1 MAITPS
7 TSRPETNGTTDRS
20 KAQLES
26 SEPLPLTV
34 EELTPAW
41 FSKSLGKQVKQVSIV
56 NTLHGTASK
65 ILVKLT
71 YENSADGPNALCVKG
86 GFNPAILALHPS
98 LFHVYRLEAEFYH
111 HLGPIVDL
119 RLPPSHY
126 CGTHAESGQGI
137 VVLSDLK
144 AEGFTFG
151 DPLQPWPVSR
161 VRSGVEQLAIL
172 HAKTWGHK
180 AEDFHLGAAFSLRDV
195 ITGLMLPSEWEKRFA
210 ADARPPVA
218 DYLVDRERIFAAF
231 QTLWNTSDSK
241 MNCVVHGDA
250 HIGNTFVTP
259 AGEPGFLDWQG
270 VHAGSAI
277 HDVAY
282 FIIGSLSIED
292 RKKNEVELFEYY
304 LDTLHKEGGP
314 KFEKDN
320 VWEEYRKHTFHGF
333 AWALASSMMQSQEI
347 VHTMSARHSAAIVD
361 HKSLELLEDLA
372 AKRAG

>member
-1 MAITPS
+1 MPTLTSPAPS
-7 TSRPETNGTTDRS
+7 PQTNGMIHRS
-20 KAQLES
+20 STKIGS
-26 SEPLPLTV
+26 DDPLPLTV
-34 EELTPAW
+34 NEISPDW
-41 FSKSLGKQVKQVSIV
+41 FSKILGKKVEQVTIV
-56 NTLHGTASK
+56 DSLHGTASK
-65 ILVKLT
+65 ILVLLS
-71 YENSADGPNALCVKG
+71 YENPADEPTTLCVKG

-98 LFHVYRLEAEFYH
+98 LFHVYWLEAVFYH
-111 HLGPIVDL
+111 HLGPIVNL

-144 AEGFTFG
+144 ADGYTF
-151 DPLQPWPVSR
+151 VSR
-161 VRSGVEQLAIL
+161 VRGGVEQLAIL

-180 AEDFHLGAAFSLRDV
+180 AEDFQLSAAFSLRDV
-195 ITGLMLPSEWEKRFA
+195 ITSLMLPSEWDKRFTGEA
-210 ADARPPVA
+210 KPPVA
-218 DYLVDRERIFAAF
+218 DYLVDRERIVAAF

-282 FIIGSLSIED
+282 FIIGSLSVED
-292 RKKNEVELFEYY
+292 RRKNEVELFEYY
-304 LDTLHKEGGP
+304 LKTLHEKGGP
-314 KFEKDN
+314 RFEKDE

-333 AWALASSMMQSQEI
+333 AWALASPLMQSQEI
-347 VHTMSARHSAAIVD
+347 VDTMSARHSAAIVD
-361 HKSLELLEDLA
+361 HKSLELLETLA
-372 AKRAG
+372 ARRPE